1 MTFTNVK
8 GPLTATP
15 RRLLSLAV
23 VVSLLFLVTTGD
35 AGAQGADDHGDSP
48 ADATLL
54 SLGQDMDDLS
64 NLVRGRIDPRDDV
77 DYFRLEIDQDM
88 YLVLNVLKDG
98 DVEVDVNVLDQAEG
112 DVKVRREHPP
122 RMIEIKRHFGAGTYY
137 VGLTGHATGT
147 YVIFAVPD
155 DAYTSF
161 IDDCQ
166 ARTAALN
173 NPQTRDPLYGCQ
185 WNLQAI
191 NVEDVWAEG
200 LMGEGI
206 NVAVVDDGMDVNH
219 VDLSDNVDF
228 ALNHDYRG
236 IGSIHDP
243 LEHHGTGVAGIIAAR
258 DNNHGI
264 RGVAPRV
271 NIYGHNYLSTR
282 SPLNKR
288 DAMTRNM
295 LVTAVSNNSWTGSQD
310 DDPAGLSGDN
320 FLWRSGVKS
329 GISEGYHGKGVF
341 YVFGAGN
348 DGAQGGNANLDE
360 HVNFYA
366 VTTVCAVNDEG
377 RRSLYSE
384 KGANLWLCAPSDGI
398 GAANPAIVTTANADY
413 YRNDFGGTSA
423 AAPIVSGVAALMR
436 QANPDLT
443 WRDLK
448 LILAATAR
456 KTDDTDSGWEDG
468 SPKYGSSSEANV
480 YHFNHQYGFGVVAAA
495 AAVDLAKRWTNLPP
509 MESSSEGVGLVLPEL
524 IPDDSTTVISSIT
537 LDTDIRFT
545 EFVAIDTSITHAS
558 FRDLDIELVSPEG
571 RVSKLVEHSL
581 AHRNIR
587 SVGSGFR
594 FGSAKHLGEDP
605 NGVWQLRVT
614 DSVPGII
621 PGLLNSWSITVYGH
635 GAESTLPPA
644 TDGCFQ
650 SLGALTAAVT
660 RNDSWTG
667 DCASTHRSGRYARFY
682 SFTLSRQTEV
692 EINLTS
698 AQDTYLYLLRGADAN
713 GAVVTDN
720 DDVVSGNTNS
730 RITRTLSAGTYTIEA
745 TTYGEG
751 VTGDFTLSIVPSGTT
766 APPPATDGCFQSLGA
781 LTAAVTRDASWTGD
795 CASTHRSGRYARFYS
810 FTLSRQTEVEI
821 NLTSTQDTF
830 LYLLRGADANG
841 TVVTDNDDVVSGN
854 TNSRITE
861 TLAAGTYTIEAT
873 TYGEGVTGD
882 FTLSIVPSGTTA
894 PPPATDGCFQ
904 SLGALT
910 AAVTRSASWTGDCAS
925 THRSGHYARFY
936 SFTLNRQTEVEINLT
951 SAQDTYLYLLR
962 GADASGAVVTDND
975 DLVSGNTNS
984 RITEILA
991 AGTYTIEAT
1000 TYGEG
1005 VTGDFT
1011 LSIAAAGATA
1021 PPTPPVD
1028 ACEYVLTV
1036 ASPGSPPG
1044 GGVPG
1049 QWTGD
1054 CASTNQPGSYAR
1066 YYTFTLDAASD
1077 VTITLE
1083 SSVDTF
1089 LYLLEGAGTGG
1100 TVVARND
1107 DVETG
1112 NTNSEVSKFLSAGT
1126 YTIEATTYREGITG
1140 EFTLTVTVVTVTVVP
1155 TSEDRDALVALY
1167 HATGG
1172 PNWRDTHNWL
1182 SNGPLDQWYGVT
1194 TDSSDR
1200 VTGLELSF
1208 NGLTGQ
1214 LPAQLGNLSSLTYLD
1229 LSDNQLTGPIPVQL
1243 GNLSSLEE
1251 LDLWFNQLS
1260 GEIPVQLGNLSRLED
1275 LNLWSNQLSGPIPAQ
1290 LGNLSNLTYMG
1301 LGTNRLSGGIPS
1313 ELGRLRSLTGL
1324 SLSDNRLSG
1333 EIPPELGDLS
1343 NLSSI
1348 YLADNQLTGCI
1359 PEGLQGV
1366 DNNDFAALGLP
1377 LCASGSV
1384 STDREALVALY
1395 HATNGRNW
1403 TNNRNWL
1410 SNAPL
1415 GQWYGLTTDFSGRV
1429 TELDLH
1435 ENGLSGQIPSVLGN
1449 LSGLRKLRLYR
1460 NQLRGGIPSELGRLS
1475 NITELGLTSNQLSG
1489 PIPAQLFNLSNLEE
1503 LFLTDNQLSG
1513 PIPAQ
1518 LASLSNLTYLG
1529 LGRNQ
1534 FHGELPRE
1542 LGRLSRLEGLDLASN
1557 RFSGAI
1563 PAQLGNLSNLQR
1575 LWLGYNQWSGQLPS
1589 ELGRLSKLTLLSVP
1603 GSTFSGPIP
1612 SWLTRLTNLEVLYL
1626 SSNRFTGSIP
1636 SWLGHLRNLAWLTL
1650 SHNRLSGEIP
1660 AELANLK
1667 LRHLNLAGNQLTGC
1681 IPEGLRNVE
1690 HNDFAALGLPF
1701 CGTGS
1706 PDLVVSSTD
1715 ISPRSPLNPGQSFT
1729 ITARVENIGDS
1740 RAASTTLEYFI
1751 TRSRTGTISGS
1762 DIIGRDTVSSLSPS
1776 DPPETESLGTSA
1788 PHSPGTYYYGAC
1800 VNSVSGESS
1809 TDNNCSSRGT
1819 LVVNQ
1824 PGSPDLVVSST
1835 DISPRSPLNPGQS
1848 FTFYATVRNQGDG
1861 QADSTTLRYYR
1872 SSNDTIS
1879 TRDTEVVGTQDSVR
1893 SLPAS
1898 STSPESVGLTAPS
1911 QAGTYYYGACVEPVH
1926 GESDTTNN
1934 CSVAVTIVVSDDSGP
1949 DLVVSDV
1956 YISPRSPLNPSQ
1968 DFTIWAE
1975 VENIGD
1981 SRSSSTRLQY
1991 FITRSRTGTISGSD
2005 IIGRVTVSSL
2015 SPSDPPETESLGTS
2029 APQSPG
2035 TYYYG
2040 ACVNS
2045 VSGESSTDNNCS
2057 SRGTLVVNQPP
2068 KPDLIARVVSVGNDD
2083 DQYIGEEFTFTAMV
2097 SNTGNAS
2104 ASSST
2109 LRFYRSTN
2117 STISSA
2123 DTQLTTRD
2131 TDFLSSS
2138 GTRNISASSL
2148 TAPSETGTYYY
2159 GVCVDPVSGESNTR
2173 NNCSAGKRVTVGL
2186 PYSLSNLSCTSSGFL
2201 NTRAKFSGTFRAF
2214 TALDDVKVIA
2224 YVRSGFFGLRVKI
2237 GEDDLG
2243 DLSSGS
2249 SRSFEIEGG
2258 LGSAV
2263 INQQCQHEVEFEYH

>member
-1 MTFTNVK
+1 MRHGPASKRVPLRAITK
-8 GPLTATP
+8 G
-15 RRLLSLAV
+15 RRPARILRPHLWV
-23 VVSLLFLVTTGD
+23 VVSMALLFVLLAAGSVNGVQAQVTPSYC
-35 AGAQGADDHGDSP
+35 AQD
-48 ADATLL
+48 
-54 SLGQDMDDLS
+54 LGELKT
-64 NLVRGRIDPRDDV
+64 
-77 DYFRLEIDQDM
+77 E
-88 YLVLNVLKDG
+88 LN
-98 DVEVDVNVLDQAEG
+98 AE
-112 DVKVRREHPP
+112 
-122 RMIEIKRHFGAGTYY
+122 
-137 VGLTGHATGT
+137 LNATG
-147 YVIFAVPD
+147 A
-155 DAYTSF
+155 
-161 IDDCQ
+161 
-166 ARTAALN
+166 
-173 NPQTRDPLYGCQ
+173 
-185 WNLQAI
+185 W
-191 NVEDVWAEG
+191 
-200 LMGEGI
+200 
-206 NVAVVDDGMDVNH
+206 
-219 VDLSDNVDF
+219 
-228 ALNHDYRG
+228 
-236 IGSIHDP
+236 
-243 LEHHGTGVAGIIAAR
+243 
-258 DNNHGI
+258 
-264 RGVAPRV
+264 
-271 NIYGHNYLSTR
+271 
-282 SPLNKR
+282 
-288 DAMTRNM
+288 
-295 LVTAVSNNSWTGSQD
+295 SN
-310 DDPAGLSGDN
+310 
-320 FLWRSGVKS
+320 
-329 GISEGYHGKGVF
+329 
-341 YVFGAGN
+341 
-348 DGAQGGNANLDE
+348 
-360 HVNFYA
+360 
-366 VTTVCAVNDEG
+366 
-377 RRSLYSE
+377 
-384 KGANLWLCAPSDGI
+384 
-398 GAANPAIVTTANADY
+398 
-413 YRNDFGGTSA
+413 
-423 AAPIVSGVAALMR
+423 
-436 QANPDLT
+436 
-443 WRDLK
+443 
-448 LILAATAR
+448 
-456 KTDDTDSGWEDG
+456 
-468 SPKYGSSSEANV
+468 
-480 YHFNHQYGFGVVAAA
+480 
-495 AAVDLAKRWTNLPP
+495 
-509 MESSSEGVGLVLPEL
+509 
-524 IPDDSTTVISSIT
+524 
-537 LDTDIRFT
+537 
-545 EFVAIDTSITHAS
+545 
-558 FRDLDIELVSPEG
+558 
-571 RVSKLVEHSL
+571 
-581 AHRNIR
+581 
-587 SVGSGFR
+587 
-594 FGSAKHLGEDP
+594 
-605 NGVWQLRVT
+605 
-614 DSVPGII
+614 
-621 PGLLNSWSITVYGH
+621 
-635 GAESTLPPA
+635 
-644 TDGCFQ
+644 
-650 SLGALTAAVT
+650 
-660 RNDSWTG
+660 
-667 DCASTHRSGRYARFY
+667 DCASDSREGSYARFY
-682 SFTLSRQTEV
+682 SFTLNRQTEV

-698 AQDTYLYLLRGADAN
+698 AQDTYLYLLRGADAS
-713 GAVVTDN
+713 GA
-720 DDVVSGNTNS
+720 
-730 RITRTLSAGTYTIEA
+730 
-745 TTYGEG
+745 
-751 VTGDFTLSIVPSGTT
+751 
-766 APPPATDGCFQSLGA
+766 
-781 LTAAVTRDASWTGD
+781 
-795 CASTHRSGRYARFYS
+795 
-810 FTLSRQTEVEI
+810 
-821 NLTSTQDTF
+821 
-830 LYLLRGADANG
+830 
-841 TVVTDNDDVVSGN
+841 VVTDNDDVVSGN

-861 TLAAGTYTIEAT
+861 TLSAGTYTVEAT

-975 DLVSGNTNS
+975 DVVSGNTNS
-984 RITEILA
+984 RITETLS
-991 AGTYTIEAT
+991 AGTYTVEAT

-1011 LSIAAAGATA
+1011 LSIVPSGTTAPPPATDGCFQSLGALTAAVTRSASWTGDCASTHRSGHYARFYSFTLNRQTEVEINLTSAQDTYLYLLRGADASGAVVTDNDDVVSGNTNSRITETLSAGTYTVEATTYGEGVTGDFTLSIVPSGTTAPPPATDGCFQSLGALTAAVTRSASWTGDCASTHRSGHYARFYSFTLNRQTEVEINLTSAQDTYLYLLRGADASGAVVTDNDDVVSGNTNSRITETLSAGTYTVEATTYGEGVTGDFTLSIVPSGTTA

-1028 ACEYVLTV
+1028 ACEYVLTA

-1089 LYLLEGAGTGG
+1089 LYLLEGAGAGG

-1112 NTNSEVSKFLSAGT
+1112 NTNSEVRKFLSAGT

-1182 SNGPLDQWYGVT
+1182 SNGTLDQWYGVT

-1243 GNLSSLEE
+1243 GNLS
-1251 LDLWFNQLS
+1251 
-1260 GEIPVQLGNLSRLED
+1260 
-1275 LNLWSNQLSGPIPAQ
+1275 
-1290 LGNLSNLTYMG
+1290 NLTYMG

-1343 NLSSI
+1343 NLASL
-1348 YLADNQLTGCI
+1348 YLSGNQLTGCI

-1377 LCASGSV
+1377 FCASGSV

-1415 GQWYGLTTDFSGRV
+1415 GQWYGVTTDSSSRV

-1460 NQLRGGIPSELGRLS
+1460 NQLRGGIPSELGRIS

-1489 PIPAQLFNLSNLEE
+1489 PIPAQLFNLSNLEK
-1503 LFLTDNQLSG
+1503 LLLTDNQLSG

-1626 SSNRFTGSIP
+1626 SSNRFAGSIP

-1667 LRHLNLAGNQLTGC
+1667 LRYLNLAGNQLTGC

-1788 PHSPGTYYYGAC
+1788 PQSPGTYYYGAC

-1911 QAGTYYYGACVEPVH
+1911 QAGTYYYGACVEPVP

-1934 CSVAVTIVVSDDSGP
+1934 CSVAETIVVSDDSGP
-1949 DLVVSDV
+1949 DVIVSDV
-1956 YISPRSPLNPSQ
+1956 YISPRSPLNPGQS
-1968 DFTIWAE
+1968 FTITAR

-1981 SRSSSTRLQY
+1981 SRAASTTLEY

-2005 IIGRVTVSSL
+2005 IIGRDTVSSL

-2045 VSGESSTDNNCS
+2045 VSGESFTDNNCS

-2104 ASSST
+2104 ASSSP

-2123 DTQLTTRD
+2123 DTQLATRD

-2186 PYSLSNLSCTSSGFL
+2186 PYSLSYRSCTSSGFL
-2201 NTRAKFSGTFRAF
+2201 NTRAKVSGTVRAF
-2214 TALDDVKVIA
+2214 TALDDVKVIG
-2224 YVRSGFFGLRVKI
+2224 YVRTGFFGLRVKI

-2249 SRSFEIEGG
+2249 SRNFEIEGG